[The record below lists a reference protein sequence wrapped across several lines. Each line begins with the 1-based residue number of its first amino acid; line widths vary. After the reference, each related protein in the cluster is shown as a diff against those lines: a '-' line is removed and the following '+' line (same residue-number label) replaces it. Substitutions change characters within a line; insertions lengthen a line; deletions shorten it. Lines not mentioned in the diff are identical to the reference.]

1 MHQDFSEFVPIETTR
16 LHLRAPTMGD
26 KEMIFF
32 MRTAPE
38 VNRYIKRTPPSSLQE
53 ITLFINDR
61 LRDREQGISIY
72 WVLTLKENPDQCIG
86 AISLWQFSDDRKT
99 AEVGY
104 DLHPDYQGKGYMS
117 EALSALLA
125 FGFNTLELH
134 TIEAYTHLENQPSR
148 TLLERHAF
156 IRTDQK
162 DESVPTNIV
171 YACVK
176 K

>member
-1 MHQDFSEFVPIETTR
+1 MHQYFSKLEPIETTR

-38 VNRYIKRTPPSSLQE
+38 VNKYIKRIPPTSLQD

-61 LRDREQGISIY
+61 LRDRQQGVSIY
-72 WVLTLKENPDQCIG
+72 WVLTLKESLDQCMG
-86 AISLWQFSDDRKT
+86 AISLWHFSDNRKT

-117 EALSALLA
+117 EALTTVLD
-125 FGFNTLELH
+125 FGFKTLNLH
-134 TIEAYTHLENQPSR
+134 AIEAHTHVANMPSR
-148 TLLERHAF
+148 ALLERHAF
-156 IRTDQK
+156 MLTNKK
-162 DESVPTNIV
+162 DASVPTNVV
-171 YACVK
+171 YECVQK
-176 K
+176 